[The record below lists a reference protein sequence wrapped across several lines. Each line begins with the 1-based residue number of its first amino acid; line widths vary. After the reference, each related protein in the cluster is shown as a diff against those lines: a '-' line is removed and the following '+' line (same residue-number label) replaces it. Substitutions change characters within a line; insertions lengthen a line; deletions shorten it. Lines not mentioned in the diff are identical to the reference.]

1 MKNLK
6 GLFGVGVSVLL
17 LLPLS
22 AGATITTQS
31 ATLNGASTATVDVG
45 ASVTATVTA
54 NITSNNDW
62 HGTEWRISTTSP
74 GTMTCFNTP
83 DHDNGSG
90 VSTESF
96 GITAPT
102 LTGTYNV
109 YFQARG
115 GSTCNG
121 AQGGVLA
128 MIGALTVT
136 SGGAASAAISAD
148 STTVEA
154 GTGLVT
160 LTITLRDQYGNLVA
174 DNTSATLL
182 STLGTINGSGNTVN
196 GVMTRTLSSN
206 QIGSATLSFSG
217 MTMSGN
223 TSIVF
228 QDTTAPTI
236 TLLGSNPQTV
246 LVGQAYTELG
256 ATVSDNYDSSL
267 SATID
272 ASMVDTNTLGSYSVT
287 YNVTDSNSNVATQVT
302 RTVNVV
308 DQDAPVITLLGANPQ
323 NIEVGQSYTELGAT
337 VSDNVDTGLAPTVN
351 ASAVDTNTVG
361 SYMVTYDAVD
371 SSANS
376 ATQVT
381 RTVNV
386 IAPVPV
392 SVSPSQPNF
401 IPSGRRNTFSGGQ
414 VLGAFTDIF
423 SSTDNS
429 PLVPEDVPVQA
440 DPEILSELSSLFAKL
455 SSFLQQQ
462 IALAQAAAR
471 N

>member
-246 LVGQAYTELG
+246 LVGQAYTCKHG
-256 ATVSDNYDSSL
+256 RYQ
-267 SATID
+267 
-272 ASMVDTNTLGSYSVT
+272 YF
-287 YNVTDSNSNVATQVT
+287 
-302 RTVNVV
+302 
-308 DQDAPVITLLGANPQ
+308 
-323 NIEVGQSYTELGAT
+323 GQ
-337 VSDNVDTGLAPTVN
+337 
-351 ASAVDTNTVG
+351 
-361 SYMVTYDAVD
+361 
-371 SSANS
+371 
-376 ATQVT
+376 
-381 RTVNV
+381 
-386 IAPVPV
+386 
-392 SVSPSQPNF
+392 
-401 IPSGRRNTFSGGQ
+401 
-414 VLGAFTDIF
+414 
-423 SSTDNS
+423 
-429 PLVPEDVPVQA
+429 
-440 DPEILSELSSLFAKL
+440 LFCH
-455 SSFLQQQ
+455 LQCD
-462 IALAQAAAR
+462 
-471 N
+471 